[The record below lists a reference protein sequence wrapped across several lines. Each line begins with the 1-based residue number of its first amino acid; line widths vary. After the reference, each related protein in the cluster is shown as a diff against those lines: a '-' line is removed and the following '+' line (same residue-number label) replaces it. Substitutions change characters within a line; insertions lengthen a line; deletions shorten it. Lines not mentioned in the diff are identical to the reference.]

1 MTALIGVRGL
11 DGAIFSCGIDNTAN
25 DFVNESFT
33 GIHELFEKC
42 HGNIRDPVLET
53 ALIDESLG
61 LQNVLNQGFDADYHN
76 S

>member
-1 MTALIGVRGL
+1 MTALIGVSGL
-11 DGAIFSCGIDNTAN
+11 DGAIFSCGLDNTAN
-25 DFVNESFT
+25 YFVNESFM

-42 HGNIRDPVLET
+42 HGNIRVPVLGT

-61 LQNVLNQGFDADYHN
+61 LQNVLNQGFDVDYHN